1 MDENGPSIK
10 VVDNETLRMEV
21 YEDKEYDVEEVK
33 FWNFISKNKGIK
45 PSIIRT
51 AVYKCPE
58 STYSF
63 KKTTV
68 TKPKKAKALQQT
80 PILIEKPKKDK
91 IDDPPSPSLSNGTNK
106 PKSQLDVSNVVSKIN
121 KIPTKVPTSIETKAI
136 DSKLDTVQPVLKLNS
151 SANYKME
158 DLILIDEDDDI
169 IDFNDDDEETQA
181 NENNIEKDDE
191 MISSV
196 QSEQNQ
202 VQEEEKD
209 EISSEQE
216 NSVSGSEHNSIK
228 QEQQT
233 TTLKSKVVIEKVE
246 DEPKKKKI
254 NLKQKQPKKSENLQ
268 VFADSAEETNTTKST
283 KSNKLNSK

>member
-1 MDENGPSIK
+1 MDMDENEPLIK

-45 PSIIRT
+45 PSVIRT

-68 TKPKKAKALQQT
+68 TKPKKAKTLQQT

-106 PKSQLDVSNVVSKIN
+106 PKSQLDVSNVALKIN
-121 KIPTKVPTSIETKAI
+121 KIHLKVPTSIETKAI
-136 DSKLDTVQPVLKLNS
+136 DSVQPMLKLNS

-169 IDFNDDDEETQA
+169 IDFNDDEEETQA
-181 NENNIEKDDE
+181 NENNIEKDNE

-202 VQEEEKD
+202 VQEEEEKD

-228 QEQQT
+228 QEQQQT
-233 TTLKSKVVIEKVE
+233 TILKSKVVIEKVE
-246 DEPKKKKI
+246 DEPRKKKI